1 MLTFIYRGI
10 IALVAAM
17 VVWNL
22 FVPENAGEK
31 ELSRK
36 EIITSQ
42 LNSAMVL
49 IPLLMRLLMIK

>member
-1 MLTFIYRGI
+1 
-10 IALVAAM
+10 M

-22 FVPENAGEK
+22 FVPEKSDDEK
-31 ELSRK
+31 LSRK

-49 IPLLMRLLMIK
+49 IPLVMRLLMIK

>member
-1 MLTFIYRGI
+1 MLTLIYRGI
-10 IALVAAM
+10 IALVIAM

-22 FVPENAGEK
+22 FVPEKADDEK
-31 ELSRK
+31 LSRK

-49 IPLLMRLLMIK
+49 IPLVMRLLMIK